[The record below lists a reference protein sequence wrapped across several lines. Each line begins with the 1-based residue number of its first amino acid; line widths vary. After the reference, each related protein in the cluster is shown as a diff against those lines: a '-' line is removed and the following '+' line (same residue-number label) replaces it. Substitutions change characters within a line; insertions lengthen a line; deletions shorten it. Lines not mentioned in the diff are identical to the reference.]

1 MKRALTAALL
11 VLLALPLLYAVA
23 QLPPHG
29 SPSSPPYAHVSP
41 RYLERGPDEAGA
53 ENVVTDVILNYRGFD
68 TNGEVTV
75 IFTSLAAV
83 LAVLLGVRKSTG
95 EGAGV
100 PDAVLPVSPV
110 VSFVVRLLSPF
121 IALFAIYVILNGHVS
136 PGGGFQGG
144 AIIGALAIVTTVV
157 VGRSQAEALV
167 PARVRRL
174 LQVAAPLTFVCVGIA
189 GLLMFGDYLAF
200 PRAADLAWLRTA
212 WLIAIEIGI
221 GVGGA
226 AILATIFWTMG
237 EQE

>member
-29 SPSSPPYAHVSP
+29 SASTPPYSHVSP
-41 RYLERGPDEAGA
+41 RYLERGPEEAGA

-75 IFTSLAAV
+75 IFTALAAV
-83 LAVLLGVRKSTG
+83 LAVLLGARKDTG
-95 EGAGV
+95 RAFEQSGAV
-100 PDAVLPVSPV
+100 VTVSPV
-110 VSFVVRLLSPF
+110 VSFVVRLLAPF
-121 IALFAIYVILNGHVS
+121 VALFAIYVILNGHVS

-144 AIIGALAIVTTVV
+144 AIIGALVIVTTVIL
-157 VGRSQAEALV
+157 GRSQAEALV
-167 PARVRRL
+167 PMRARRL
-174 LQVAAPLTFVCVGIA
+174 LQVAAPLTFVFIGVT
-189 GLLMFGDYLAF
+189 GLLTFGDYLAF
-200 PRAADLAWLRTA
+200 PRTADLAWLRTA

-226 AILATIFWTMG
+226 AIIATIYWTMG
-237 EQE
+237 DE